1 MRASK
6 IILIVGA
13 VGLAGLMVAAPR
25 MSVGRATPSESSGA
39 AASAEAP
46 AAAACPADAKKANL
60 NFTLKNLDGKPVK
73 LADYAG
79 KVVLLDFWATW
90 CGPCKVEIPFFID
103 LYSKYKSRGFE
114 VVGVVVLDD
123 FKRAAPFASQYKM
136 NYTILNSE
144 DREDVDAAYGPMF
157 ALPTTFL
164 IGRDGRICAKHIGLT
179 GKDTFETAIKS
190 LL

>member
-1 MRASK
+1 MAASK
-6 IILIVGA
+6 IIVVVGA
-13 VGLAGLMVAAPR
+13 VGLAALMI
-25 MSVGRATPSESSGA
+25 ATPRLNRALKSTRV
-39 AASAEAP
+39 AEAP
-46 AAAACPADAKKANL
+46 AACPADAKKANL
-60 NFTLKNLDGKPVK
+60 NFTLKNLDGTPVK

-90 CGPCKVEIPFFID
+90 CAPCKVEIPFFID
-103 LYSKYKSRGFE
+103 LYAKYKSRGFE

-179 GKDTFETAIKS
+179 GKDTFEAAIKS

>member
-6 IILIVGA
+6 IVIIVGA
-13 VGLAGLMVAAPR
+13 VGLAALMVAAPR
-25 MSVGRATPSESSGA
+25 LTVSRAAKSPGS
-39 AASAEAP
+39 AASVETP
-46 AAAACPADAKKANL
+46 AAPACPADAKKANF
-60 NFTLKNLDGKPVK
+60 NFTAKNLDGQAVK

-103 LYSKYKSRGFE
+103 LYTKYRSRGFE

-123 FKRAAPFASQYKM
+123 FKRAGPFARDFKM
-136 NYTILNSE
+136 NYTILDGE
-144 DREDVDAAYGPMF
+144 DREDIDDAYGPMF

>member
-1 MRASK
+1 MAASK
-6 IILIVGA
+6 IIVVIGA
-13 VGLAGLMVAAPR
+13 VGLAALMIAAPR
-25 MSVGRATPSESSGA
+25 MSSRRATSSGSSTS
-39 AASAEAP
+39 AASAGTP
-46 AAAACPADAKKANL
+46 GAAACPADAKKANL
-60 NFTLKNLDGKPVK
+60 GFTLKNLDGKPVK
-73 LADYAG
+73 LTDYAG

-103 LYSKYKSRGFE
+103 LYEKYRSRGFE

-123 FKRAAPFASQYKM
+123 FKRAAPFARQFKM

-164 IGRDGRICAKHIGLT
+164 IGRDGRICAKHVGLT

>member
-6 IILIVGA
+6 IVIVVGA
-13 VGLAGLMVAAPR
+13 VALAALMVAAPR
-25 MSVGRATPSESSGA
+25 LAVRRTSTPSSGPT
-39 AASAEAP
+39 ASADVP
-46 AAAACPADAKKANL
+46 ATAACPADAKKANL
-60 NFTLKNLDGKPVK
+60 NFTLKNVEGKPVK

-90 CGPCKVEIPFFID
+90 CAPCKVEIPWFVDF
-103 LYSKYKSRGFE
+103 YTNYRSRGFE

-123 FKRAAPFASQYKM
+123 FKRAGPFARDFKM
-136 NYTILNSE
+136 NYTILDGE
-144 DREDVDAAYGPMF
+144 DRQDLDDAYGPMF

-164 IGRDGRICAKHIGLT
+164 ISRDGRICAKHIGLS
-179 GKDTFETAIKS
+179 GKETFETAIKS

>member
-6 IILIVGA
+6 IVIVVGA
-13 VGLAGLMVAAPR
+13 VALAALMVAAPR
-25 MSVGRATPSESSGA
+25 LTVSRASQSPGSA
-39 AASAEAP
+39 ARAP
-46 AAAACPADAKKANL
+46 AAAACPADAKKANF
-60 NFTLKNLDGKPVK
+60 NFALKNLDGKTVK

-90 CGPCKVEIPFFID
+90 CAPCKVEIPWFVDF
-103 LYSKYKSRGFE
+103 YSKYKSRGLE

-123 FKRAAPFASQYKM
+123 FKRAGPFARDFKM
-136 NYTILNSE
+136 NYTVLDAE
-144 DREDVDAAYGPMF
+144 DREDVDEAYGPMF

-164 IGRDGRICAKHIGLT
+164 ISRDGRICAKHIGLT